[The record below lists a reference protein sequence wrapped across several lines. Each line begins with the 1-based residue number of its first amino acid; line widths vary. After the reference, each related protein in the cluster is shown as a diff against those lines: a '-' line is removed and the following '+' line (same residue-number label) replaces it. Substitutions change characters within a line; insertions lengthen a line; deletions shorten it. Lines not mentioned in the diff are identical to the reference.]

1 MLKTLYSDQ
10 VSELRDHSI
19 RNISLEFSA
28 GRKIISFFRE
38 RGFLALRLNLSWITF
53 IN

>member
-1 MLKTLYSDQ
+1 MLKTLYFDQ

-19 RNISLEFSA
+19 RNILLEFSV

-38 RGFLALRLNLSWITF
+38 RGFLALCLNLSGITF